1 MENLQ
6 FRFPVMLSLPLWP
19 AERSLKHRGGIK
31 LKPDCSCN
39 EREQQAAIACNLHQG
54 LHSEEIP
61 SRGLGQF
68 HLWSGQFAGVHRA
81 SVLPN
86 MQEQPKLLWKRT
98 GQSKQVTTQ
107 KPCDSVVVGGTIFLS
122 DWAEILSVP
131 LTSSWIY
138 SKPTVYHCS
147 VYSTGMW
154 QVLPSTSEITW
165 LQCLPV
171 VRQMTVFKCAAF
183 LLDRLAA

>member
-1 MENLQ
+1 
-6 FRFPVMLSLPLWP
+6 
-19 AERSLKHRGGIK
+19 
-31 LKPDCSCN
+31 
-39 EREQQAAIACNLHQG
+39 
-54 LHSEEIP
+54 
-61 SRGLGQF
+61 
-68 HLWSGQFAGVHRA
+68 
-81 SVLPN
+81 

-98 GQSKQVTTQ
+98 GQSKQVITQ

-138 SKPTVYHCS
+138 SKPTVCHCS
-147 VYSTGMW
+147 VYSTGTW

-183 LLDRLAA
+183 LLDRLAALGMCHSCIQYIQTILLNLCSQITAFWIWWFGLYTVNQNEVKIGIWSQILWLNNDSLLILLLFSIIWFLGYYTEKKITCRIW